1 MKHRGKIMKY
11 SVGQKLK
18 GRITGIQPYGAFVS
32 LDNHTQGLIH
42 ISECKSGIVRD
53 LNGELKVGKE
63 VNIVIMD
70 IEQYNGKISLSLRQD
85 EMINTNKKMMGKNH
99 NFKKRFWTNYH
110 LEYGFTSIANK
121 QNEWIE
127 EALERLGK

>member
-1 MKHRGKIMKY
+1 MKY

-32 LDNHTQGLIH
+32 LDDHTQGLIH

-99 NFKKRFWTNYH
+99 NFK
-110 LEYGFTSIANK
+110 
-121 QNEWIE
+121 
-127 EALERLGK
+127 

>member
-1 MKHRGKIMKY
+1 MKY

-32 LDNHTQGLIH
+32 LDDHTQGLIH

-63 VNIVIMD
+63 VSVVVMD

-85 EMINTNKKMMGKNH
+85 EMISANQKMIGKNYTL
-99 NFKKRFWTNYH
+99 KKRFWTNYH
-110 LEYGFTSIANK
+110 LEYGFASIADK
-121 QNEWIE
+121 QGEWIE
-127 EALERLGK
+127 EALRRLGK